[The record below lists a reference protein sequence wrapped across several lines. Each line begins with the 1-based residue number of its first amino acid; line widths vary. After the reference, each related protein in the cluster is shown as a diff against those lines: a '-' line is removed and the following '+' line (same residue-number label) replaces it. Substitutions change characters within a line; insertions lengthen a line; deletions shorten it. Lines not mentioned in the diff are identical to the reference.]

1 MKHMDWYDVLGVLL
15 IFIAFVLARISLG
28 ELEKTYPKPEYGPFD
43 FRQIKDFR
51 LFSLAFILMFIGIL
65 LFFVDPET

>member
-1 MKHMDWYDVLGVLL
+1 MDWYDLLGVLL

-28 ELEKTYPKPEYGPFD
+28 ELERSRSKPEYGPFD
-43 FRQIKDFR
+43 FRQIKDIR
-51 LFSLAFILMFIGIL
+51 LFALAFILMFIGIL